1 MVTAMTSTRTLG
13 SLDRSVSS
21 ITQHQMFRSAGPIQ
35 SEWCPVESNS
45 IPATQRVLNPLVC
58 RTNLHGNGSKKS
70 NPVTVHAK
78 YIMLKTTNTV
88 WRLIRNSEHAIDRV
102 AAWRK
107 HLLHFCCNET
117 KGDFF
122 FFFAFHSLSEVQLE
136 ATGGLGSGVSKASS
150 MSGESGVRT
159 GRTSSAHTPT
169 WTEGTPSF
177 TESSSSGDLGI

>member
-1 MVTAMTSTRTLG
+1 MEPEEVGYSGKTKTVQFCDYRSRYERQTLESRLMVTAMTSTRTLG

-58 RTNLHGNGSKKS
+58 RTNLHGNGIKKS
-70 NPVTVHAK
+70 HPVTVHAK

-122 FFFAFHSLSEVQLE
+122 FFLLFTVCPKCNLKRLV
-136 ATGGLGSGVSKASS
+136 AS
-150 MSGESGVRT
+150 
-159 GRTSSAHTPT
+159 AAA
-169 WTEGTPSF
+169 
-177 TESSSSGDLGI
+177 